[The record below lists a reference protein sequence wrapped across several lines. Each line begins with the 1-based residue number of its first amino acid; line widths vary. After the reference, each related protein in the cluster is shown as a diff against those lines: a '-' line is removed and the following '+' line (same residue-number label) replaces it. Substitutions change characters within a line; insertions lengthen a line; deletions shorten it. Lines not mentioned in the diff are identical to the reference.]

1 MTIYFGLPVTSQE
14 AFRLFNLNFEQ
25 VKTYMM
31 QRYDLTEDM
40 HMDCYFLDYLEN
52 FFKEKNL
59 KMRVFYTDKGQ
70 CIVGYKIEN
79 TSVFE
84 RKFVKVS
91 EFTDMLEKLKTEF
104 WCEIQLTHC
113 EENFNKIVLEHMEDE
128 PEIVEG
134 FENIEPYII
143 EFHN

>member
-1 MTIYFGLPVTSQE
+1 MPIYFGFPVACQE
-14 AFRLFNLNFEQ
+14 AFRLFSLDFEQ
-25 VKTYMM
+25 AKCDIIQKYNL
-31 QRYDLTEDM
+31 RENM
-40 HMDCYFLDYLEN
+40 HMDCYFVDYANN

-91 EFTDMLEKLKTEF
+91 EFTDMLEKLTTEF
-104 WCEIQLTHC
+104 WCEIHLTHC
-113 EENFNKIVLEHMEDE
+113 TENLNKIVLEHMEDE

-143 EFHN
+143 EFYN